1 MAALERGDAAAWSA
15 LMPSLRALARRVAP
29 SFVDVVSEDDVLGEL
44 ALLAHE
50 RWLPE
55 YVDRAR
61 RGEAR
66 VSVET
71 FLRDRLRDHLRELRR
86 RHQRRAALLAPL
98 VGDDRFV
105 ARPPRPDEVLEAA
118 DLERRAATG
127 TTERTVLTM
136 RAAGYDQAEIA
147 AATKLSRPTVSR
159 RLAAIAALLVGL
171 GLLLL
176 AAAQWRARDPE
187 PIAAEPQE
195 PSTRPASAGEAGEAS
210 RETSAPS
217 NDTAPN
223 EDELRREILDPWRD
237 VEPDERPLDP
247 PTTDT
252 SELENPFEAPL
263 RIPEIFRG
271 PRTPRAP
278 TTTSPDLLD
287 PFARSEAPR
296 RSPAARRPSTNGG
309 AADLLDPF
317 ARPTRAMTTPSTTPP
332 SARGAA
338 TPSTTPSTT
347 PPSATNV
354 GLDPHTNVGASA
366 ETGTLQIH
374 AMPWARVVVDGREV
388 GSTPVRMEVPVGE
401 RQVELRF
408 SNGVVR
414 RVVVEVRAGETH
426 RLTHDARTP

>member
-1 MAALERGDAAAWSA
+1 MRAATAPSPTLPPTPTSVPLDLRATPPSSAWHSTMAALERGDAAAWSA
-15 LMPSLRALARRVAP
+15 LMPSLRALAHRIAP
-29 SFVDVVSEDDVLGEL
+29 AFVDVVSEDDVLGEL

-86 RHQRRAALLAPL
+86 RHHRRAALLAPL
-98 VGDDRFV
+98 VGDERFV
-105 ARPPRPDEVLEAA
+105 ARPPRPDELLEAA
-118 DLERRAATG
+118 DLERRAAAG
-127 TTERTVLTM
+127 ATERTVLTM

-176 AAAQWRARDPE
+176 ASARWRARDPE
-187 PIAAEPQE
+187 PIAAEPRE
-195 PSTRPASAGEAGEAS
+195 TSTRPASAGEAHDETP
-210 RETSAPS
+210 RETSTPTSAPS
-217 NDTAPN
+217 NAPSNDATSPTPN
-223 EDELRREILDPWRD
+223 EDELRREILDPWRE

-252 SELENPFEAPL
+252 SELEEPFEGPL

-278 TTTSPDLLD
+278 TTTSPDLID
-287 PFARSEAPR
+287 PFARSETPR
-296 RSPAARRPSTNGG
+296 RSPPARRPSTSTNGS

-317 ARPTRAMTTPSTTPP
+317 ARPASAMAPRTPSP
-332 SARGAA
+332 
-338 TPSTTPSTT
+338 
-347 PPSATNV
+347 
-354 GLDPHTNVGASA
+354 
-366 ETGTLQIH
+366 
-374 AMPWARVVVDGREV
+374 
-388 GSTPVRMEVPVGE
+388 
-401 RQVELRF
+401 
-408 SNGVVR
+408 
-414 RVVVEVRAGETH
+414 
-426 RLTHDARTP
+426 

>member
-1 MAALERGDAAAWSA
+1 MRAVTAPSPTSPPAPTSVPLDLRASPPSPAWHATMTALERGDAAAWSA
-15 LMPSLRALARRVAP
+15 LMPSLRALAHRIAP
-29 SFVDVVSEDDVLGEL
+29 AFVDVLSEDDVLGEL

-98 VGDDRFV
+98 LGDERFV
-105 ARPPRPDEVLEAA
+105 ARPPRPDELLEAA
-118 DLERRAATG
+118 DLERRAAAG

-187 PIAAEPQE
+187 PIAAEPRE
-195 PSTRPASAGEAGEAS
+195 PSTRPASAGEGHDEAS
-210 RETSAPS
+210 RETSAPA
-217 NDTAPN
+217 NDATSPAPN

-237 VEPDERPLDP
+237 VEPDPRPDDP
-247 PTTDT
+247 PTTDPP
-252 SELENPFEAPL
+252 ELVDPYEGPL

-278 TTTSPDLLD
+278 NTTSPDLLD
-287 PFARSEAPR
+287 PFTRNETPR
-296 RSPAARRPSTNGG
+296 RSPAARRPSTNAG

-317 ARPTRAMTTPSTTPP
+317 ARPVSAMAP
-332 SARGAA
+332 
-338 TPSTTPSTT
+338 
-347 PPSATNV
+347 
-354 GLDPHTNVGASA
+354 
-366 ETGTLQIH
+366 
-374 AMPWARVVVDGREV
+374 
-388 GSTPVRMEVPVGE
+388 
-401 RQVELRF
+401 
-408 SNGVVR
+408 
-414 RVVVEVRAGETH
+414 
-426 RLTHDARTP
+426 